1 MATENEKNILVYIE
15 TIQGKLTELSCQ
27 LLSKAY
33 QLSKDLTKSQV
44 TACLITRD
52 QDISQVSKLNIC
64 RLHLYKKVPTFF
76 EAEIWAA
83 YLTDCLKKERP
94 ELVLIGSSVE
104 GKAIAP
110 FLSVAFR
117 TGLTADCTELSIGNK
132 QEIIQTR
139 PAYGGNVFA
148 DIITTTRPQ
157 ICTIR
162 KDTFGV
168 SEDIFSTTKTCDII
182 QHNLKKVPRI
192 AGLSTMRIKY
202 SEKQLLNADLSLIV
216 GNALRDE
223 EDLKL
228 FYQLAELLDCELY
241 GTRPVIERGL
251 LDPDKQI
258 GLSGNKLKS
267 TYALVFGVSGSVQ
280 FYEGVK
286 HVKNIIAVN
295 NDKHARI
302 FSFSNYPFLGDMYDI
317 VKVMIDKLTQ

>member
-1 MATENEKNILVYIE
+1 M
-15 TIQGKLTELSCQ
+15 
-27 LLSKAY
+27 
-33 QLSKDLTKSQV
+33 
-44 TACLITRD
+44 
-52 QDISQVSKLNIC
+52 
-64 RLHLYKKVPTFF
+64 
-76 EAEIWAA
+76 
-83 YLTDCLKKERP
+83 
-94 ELVLIGSSVE
+94 
-104 GKAIAP
+104 
-110 FLSVAFR
+110 
-117 TGLTADCTELSIGNK
+117 
-132 QEIIQTR
+132 
-139 PAYGGNVFA
+139 FA

-251 LDPDKQI
+251 LDPDYKEVFNGKAEVRQVFKVPKVGAVAGCYILEGKVTRSSHIRVVRDGKVINESEIESLRRFKDDVKEVAEGYECGI
-258 GLSGNKLKS
+258 GLKNFHDIK
-267 TYALVFGVSGSVQ
+267 
-280 FYEGVK
+280 EGDIFEAFIMEEVK
-286 HVKNIIAVN
+286 
-295 NDKHARI
+295 RE
-302 FSFSNYPFLGDMYDI
+302 L
-317 VKVMIDKLTQ
+317 